1 MLNFV
6 IIQLV
11 TMKNKLSEIL
21 GSLSLEK
28 IKNDRRILIFV
39 LCLFLATALWFLNAL
54 SKDYTTTVS
63 YPVRYVNPP
72 QNMFLTSNPPA
83 KFQLQVNAYG
93 FSLLRHKLSLSA
105 SPVILD
111 LTTIRQEE
119 DGFENIVT
127 VQTQNLI
134 NRISEQVSG
143 EITITDITPKVLTLI
158 FDSLESKTVP
168 VEANIKTDFKSQF
181 FQKGPFAFS
190 PESVQISGP
199 ASVLDTLQSL
209 ETEFAEIKG
218 IDSDIEKT
226 LKINHPE
233 NTDISQKKT
242 TLQIPVERFTEKE
255 ISVPVQVRNKPEDL
269 NIKLFPSEVKV
280 SFLVGMSEY
289 ENITAADFRAFV
301 DYNEADHNT
310 ETLEINIES
319 KPPFIQLRR
328 ISPQAVEFLI
338 ETD

>member
-1 MLNFV
+1 
-6 IIQLV
+6 
-11 TMKNKLSEIL
+11 MKNKLSEIL

-181 FQKGPFAFS
+181 FQKGPVAFS